1 MLFVMRLSGTLR
13 VFIVMY
19 SWHDWYG
26 YPKPETRKD
35 EYGKQDAGDD
45 DN

>member
-1 MLFVMRLSGTLR
+1 LR

-26 YPKPETRKD
+26 YTKPETGED
-35 EYGKQDAGDD
+35 DNGKQDIRDD

>member
-1 MLFVMRLSGTLR
+1 MSEL
-13 VFIVMY
+13 

-26 YPKPETRKD
+26 YTRPETRKD

>member
-1 MLFVMRLSGTLR
+1 MSEL
-13 VFIVMY
+13 

-26 YPKPETRKD
+26 YTKPETGED
-35 EYGKQDAGDD
+35 DNGKQDARDD

>member
-1 MLFVMRLSGTLR
+1 MSEL
-13 VFIVMY
+13 

-26 YPKPETRKD
+26 YTKPETRKD
-35 EYGKQDAGDD
+35 EYGKQDARDD

>member
-1 MLFVMRLSGTLR
+1 MSEL
-13 VFIVMY
+13 

-26 YPKPETRKD
+26 YTKPETREESNVG
-35 EYGKQDAGDD
+35 EYSKDD

>member
-1 MLFVMRLSGTLR
+1 MSEL
-13 VFIVMY
+13 

-26 YPKPETRKD
+26 YTKPENRKEND
-35 EYGKQDAGDD
+35 GKQDARND

>member
-1 MLFVMRLSGTLR
+1 
-13 VFIVMY
+13 MY

-26 YPKPETRKD
+26 YTKPET
-35 EYGKQDAGDD
+35 GKENDGEENSGDD

>member
-1 MLFVMRLSGTLR
+1 M
-13 VFIVMY
+13 FIVMY

-26 YPKPETRKD
+26 YTKPET
-35 EYGKQDAGDD
+35 GKENDGEQDAGND